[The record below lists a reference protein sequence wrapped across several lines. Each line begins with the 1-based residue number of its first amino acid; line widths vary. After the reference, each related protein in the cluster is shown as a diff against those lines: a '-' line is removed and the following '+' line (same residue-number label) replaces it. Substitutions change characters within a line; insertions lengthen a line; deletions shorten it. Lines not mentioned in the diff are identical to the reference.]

1 MKRTMWRLARCAA
14 FGVLMVP
21 VVQCLAQKPIVFR
34 RAPVMLAPA
43 ADKGP
48 EATPSAVVPT
58 VPAEPETP
66 AELPAAPAEPD
77 QSAVLATVMAELEP
91 LTELP
96 AAPEEPEPPA
106 ELPATPPEPESAAE
120 LPATPPELATS
131 ALLAAVM
138 ADPEPVA
145 ELPTAPAE
153 PEPAAELPA
162 VPAEPDQSAVLAT
175 VMAELEPFAELPAVP
190 AETKPAALLPA
201 VPAEPKPAAEL
212 PERVLPTMTITDLEL
227 ADTVDVVTLLRLMAK
242 MADVNLLISPNVAGT
257 VGFSFR
263 GIAWD
268 QAFRS
273 ILSTAGL
280 TYVWQGDVLRVMTL
294 EDVRRELELETVL
307 RDREA
312 VREDLR
318 LSEPM
323 VMRVIPLR
331 YLMAS
336 KVEKTV
342 SMMLAVGA
350 DGVSNGG
357 VPQRKATVSADVESN
372 SIILHAIGS
381 DIEKAVSM
389 IAELDRP
396 RPLIQIEAKIVEATR
411 DTARQLGMQWGGQSS
426 RLDNGR
432 LVTVSG
438 GGRTT
443 GGYTS
448 DFPAQ
453 FASGGSSGA
462 DLASQGFSLGMASD
476 RLGGSELLNLQLTA
490 LQQQGE
496 INIESSPTVTTLD
509 NETAVIESG
518 EERAYQT
525 SSGTGSDTVL
535 EWKEAVLKLEVTP
548 HVVDGS
554 RLRVKIIANKDS
566 FDETKPQSNNE
577 FPVNKKRAQ
586 ATVMLLNGETTM
598 IGGFSLESS
607 SDSMT
612 GIPFL
617 MRIPLLGALFR
628 NKSTGGRFDETI
640 IFITPTIL

>member
-1 MKRTMWRLARCAA
+1 
-14 FGVLMVP
+14 
-21 VVQCLAQKPIVFR
+21 
-34 RAPVMLAPA
+34 
-43 ADKGP
+43 
-48 EATPSAVVPT
+48 
-58 VPAEPETP
+58 
-66 AELPAAPAEPD
+66 
-77 QSAVLATVMAELEP
+77 
-91 LTELP
+91 
-96 AAPEEPEPPA
+96 
-106 ELPATPPEPESAAE
+106 
-120 LPATPPELATS
+120 
-131 ALLAAVM
+131 
-138 ADPEPVA
+138 
-145 ELPTAPAE
+145 
-153 PEPAAELPA
+153 
-162 VPAEPDQSAVLAT
+162 
-175 VMAELEPFAELPAVP
+175 
-190 AETKPAALLPA
+190 
-201 VPAEPKPAAEL
+201 
-212 PERVLPTMTITDLEL
+212 
-227 ADTVDVVTLLRLMAK
+227 
-242 MADVNLLISPNVAGT
+242 
-257 VGFSFR
+257 
-263 GIAWD
+263 
-268 QAFRS
+268 
-273 ILSTAGL
+273 
-280 TYVWQGDVLRVMTL
+280 
-294 EDVRRELELETVL
+294 VL